1 MTMLDAPDGVAVA
14 QVVGDAMVSV
24 EAVAV
29 HAAVIVLSDCVGA
42 TPIHDLRVDAG
53 IYLDSSLGADVAFL
67 DDIGAATSAS

>member
-14 QVVGDAMVSV
+14 QVVGVAMARVVDDVVQAVVS
-24 EAVAV
+24 
-29 HAAVIVLSDCVGA
+29 VLSDCVGA

-67 DDIGAATSAS
+67 DDIGAATTAS